1 MKKRMLSTYQFASK
15 VLTIYAI
22 TILIVSTIAGIC
34 GDEVSMYSSL
44 YQMGSKGLAY
54 ETLLQLFV
62 SSLMITA
69 INTFFFSEK
78 HFKNQMMIWKM
89 VGMMITILVIMIGFI
104 YIFKWLPFDSSTA
117 ALLSWGC
124 FLVAFLGCFGG
135 SILLSVI
142 KMKLEEKKYDELLQD
157 YKNRHSK
164 EACDE

>member
-54 ETLLQLFV
+54 ETLLQLFG

>member
-22 TILIVSTIAGIC
+22 TILIVSTIARIC

-54 ETLLQLFV
+54 ETLLQLFA

-78 HFKNQMMIWKM
+78 YFQNQMMIWKV
-89 VGMMITILVIMIGFI
+89 VGMMITILVVMIGFI
-104 YIFKWLPFDSSTA
+104 YIFKWLPFDSSTV

-135 SILLSVI
+135 GILLSVI
-142 KMKLEEKKYDELLQD
+142 KMKLEEKKYDELLQG

-164 EACDE
+164 ETCDE